1 MAGFKRLPVLSEK
14 DPQQELGR
22 TQNTLDNLQSCVST
36 RHFNL
41 FYYIYLFVC
50 LFACASATIHV
61 WRLENPC
68 RNQFTP
74 STMSPRD

>member
-14 DPQQELGR
+14 EPQQELGR

-36 RHFNL
+36 RHFKL

-50 LFACASATIHV
+50 LHV
-61 WRLENPC
+61 LLPQSMCGGWKILVGISSLLP
-68 RNQFTP
+68 P
-74 STMSPRD
+74 